1 MAPSQTRLADL
12 NMSDT
17 VFTDTNFNSEVL
29 GSKGLVVVDFWAPWC
44 GPCRMVSPV
53 IDELAK
59 EYEGKVKIGKVN
71 VDENSQVVNQ
81 YSIMSLP
88 SVVFFKDGQPFKT
101 MVGAQTK
108 ESYKQ
113 EIEQLILG

>member
-1 MAPSQTRLADL
+1 MADL
-12 NMSDT
+12 MI
-17 VFTDTNFNSEVL
+17 TDQTFQQEVL
-29 GSKGLVVVDFWAPWC
+29 ENKGLVVVDFWAAWC

-81 YSIMSLP
+81 YNVMSLP
-88 SVVFFKDGQPFKT
+88 SVVLFKDGQPIKT
-101 MVGAQTK
+101 MVGAQSK

-113 EIEQLILG
+113 EIEQILAS